1 MSRVWK
7 RFLLKV
13 GKGVAAISYVLGSMF
28 LGGFISDYLGYDPEA
43 GILAGT
49 LVMVVLPMIAF
60 LLRDTYKDAK
70 QEIEW
75 ENRKMMNALKGNKI
89 DY

>member
-13 GKGVAAISYVLGSMF
+13 GKGVAAISYVLGSMV
-28 LGGFISDYLGYDPEA
+28 LGGFISPWLGYDPEA
-43 GILAGT
+43 GILVAA
-49 LVMVVLPMIAF
+49 LIMVVLPMIAF

-70 QEIEW
+70 QEVEW
-75 ENRKMMNALKGNKI
+75 ENREMMRRIKGG
-89 DY
+89 Y

>member
-13 GKGVAAISYVLGSMF
+13 GKGVGIIFYILGVMLGGGFVSVWLGYPFEPGVLAGAVLFIALPMVSYVLHD
-28 LGGFISDYLGYDPEA
+28 IY
-43 GILAGT
+43 
-49 LVMVVLPMIAF
+49 
-60 LLRDTYKDAK
+60 RDAK

-75 ENRKMMNALKGNKI
+75 ENRKMMNTLKGSNH